1 MEIIRLLVV
10 TLLISCPAFAETG
23 FLDLS
28 IKLKGE
34 TYPYQ
39 VYVPADYTTAKLWP
53 IIVYLHG
60 NGRQGND
67 GLRQTVSGLADSIRQ
82 DRSLFPAIA
91 IFPQAKA
98 GTRWLFPEM
107 EELVIA
113 ELDRTI
119 AQFHGD
125 RRRIYLTGFSMG
137 ATGVYRI
144 AYRWPEKFAAV
155 VAIAGR
161 VETRSTSATEE
172 LAIDRRANLFVG
184 APDPFAALALRIK
197 DIPMWIFQGDKD
209 ETVPVDQSRR
219 LVAALKKADAD
230 VRYTEY
236 PGANHVTA
244 AERSY
249 AESEMIEWLFKQ
261 HR

>member
-1 MEIIRLLVV
+1 VKIVKLLVV
-10 TLLISCPAFAETG
+10 ALLISSPAFAETG
-23 FLDLS
+23 FLDRS
-28 IKLKGE
+28 ITFKGE

-39 VYVPADYTTAKLWP
+39 VYVPADYTSAKFWP
-53 IIVYLHG
+53 VIVCLHG

-67 GLRQTVSGLADSIRQ
+67 GLRQTMSGLADSIRQ
-82 DRSLFPAIA
+82 NRSLFPAIA

-119 AQFHGD
+119 AEFHGD
-125 RRRIYLTGFSMG
+125 PRRIYLTGFSMG
-137 ATGVYRI
+137 AAGAYRI
-144 AYRWPEKFAAV
+144 AYRWPDKFAAV

-161 VETRSTSATEE
+161 VEPRSTLAPEE
-172 LAIDRRANLFVG
+172 LAIDRRANPFV
-184 APDPFAALALRIK
+184 AEPDPFASLALRIK
-197 DIPMWIFQGDKD
+197 DIPMWIFHGDKD
-209 ETVPVDQSRR
+209 ETVPVEQSRR
-219 LVAALKKADAD
+219 LVAALKKAGAD

-236 PGANHVTA
+236 PGADHVGGA
-244 AERSY
+244 QKAFAETD
-249 AESEMIEWLFKQ
+249 MVKWLFKQ